1 MGEDSSPRCLVA
13 PDSTFLRWETSQR
26 ATRRLSRIWGKDS
39 SPRCPVSPLAPHRAR
54 LCAPLFGLVRR
65 LPPAAVQRG
74 RAQLALCVSRS
85 PVQIGALSVSL
96 AAWSLFAGTWCSGK
110 VSPRGEARCSG
121 ASGSRIL
128 PENHSISAS
137 SDRMILLQSRPRPAY
152 AARKVGSPPV
162 GTGRAPFGESF
173 DLRRLRP
180 NDSPPVVWRPGLRRL
195 ALFRSALRAPVICSP
210 ASCVGQESRLLKP
223 ACRSAQTP
231 SGVFLFPG
239 RFAPASQRVAA
250 FRPPLWLN
258 LICPAQAPDKSD
270 SAAASGFSFPFL
282 TI

>member
-1 MGEDSSPRCLVA
+1 MGEDSSPRWLVA
-13 PDSTFLRWETSQR
+13 SIVTWCNHS
-26 ATRRLSRIWGKDS
+26 G
-39 SPRCPVSPLAPHRAR
+39 PVFPLAPHQAR
-54 LCAPLFGLVRR
+54 CCVPLFGLIRR

-74 RAQLALCVSRS
+74 RAQLALCVPGS

-137 SDRMILLQSRPRPAY
+137 SDRMILLQLRPRPAY

-162 GTGRAPFGESF
+162 GSGRAPFGESF

-180 NDSPPVVWRPGLRRL
+180 NDSPPVVSAARPPRTRLVPLRFACSSNLLSVLLRRPGEQIT
-195 ALFRSALRAPVICSP
+195 SARFAT
-210 ASCVGQESRLLKP
+210 LKP
-223 ACRSAQTP
+223 LRGFFFFQVASLPKVNGSLRSVLC
-231 SGVFLFPG
+231 SG
-239 RFAPASQRVAA
+239 
-250 FRPPLWLN
+250 
-258 LICPAQAPDKSD
+258 
-270 SAAASGFSFPFL
+270 
-282 TI
+282 